1 MEFQSALRILL
12 IPFLFIP
19 SLSCGNRNPAG
30 GSEGPVMEGHLAP
43 DFHFYFPSGQMVW
56 LRNYRGKV
64 VLVNFWASWC
74 PPCRASVPGLERLHK
89 AFKDK
94 GLAVLAVSMDAGDW
108 DVVKAF
114 IADYGISYTV
124 LKGTDEVAAQYSV
137 RTIPTLLILNREGKI
152 TKRYLGFGSEEELER
167 DIKAAL

>member
-1 MEFQSALRILL
+1 MFRIRTAAVFLAFALLTGCVDKSDQ
-12 IPFLFIP
+12 P
-19 SLSCGNRNPAG
+19 PAG
-30 GSEGPVMEGHLAP
+30 TA
-43 DFHFYFPSGQMVW
+43 DFTLQDVNGKSVKLSDFK
-56 LRNYRGKV
+56 GKV
-64 VLVNFWASWC
+64 VLLEFWASWC

-94 GLAVLAVSMDAGDW
+94 GLAVLAVSMDSGDW

-114 IADYGISYTV
+114 ISDYGISYTV

-137 RTIPTLLILNREGKI
+137 RTIPTLLILNKEGKI

>member
-1 MEFQSALRILL
+1 MFRLRMAAVFLAFALLTGCVSKSDQPAASTSDFTL
-12 IPFLFIP
+12 QDVNGK
-19 SLSCGNRNPAG
+19 SVKLS
-30 GSEGPVMEGHLAP
+30 
-43 DFHFYFPSGQMVW
+43 DFK
-56 LRNYRGKV
+56 GKV
-64 VLVNFWASWC
+64 VLLEFWASWC

-94 GLAVLAVSMDAGDW
+94 GLAVLAVSMDSGDW

-114 IADYGISYTV
+114 ISDYGISYTV

-137 RTIPTLLILNREGKI
+137 RTIPTLLILNKEGKI
-152 TKRYLGFGSEEELER
+152 TKRYLGFSSEDELER